1 MTGRAVAKPDRKL
14 SRKPSSKPRHRAR
27 RDAAAA
33 AADFMM
39 LLRED
44 HAGLSR
50 VLREIDAQRS
60 LLRAAPGAARPVL
73 AEALRYLLVYQHS
86 IHHPREDQ
94 LFARVRAREPRLYSN
109 MRRLVHEHRVGHEV
123 AERLAGELSRAT
135 LTQLQG
141 RVGERFANQLHQYV
155 QKTRDHMRREEAVFY
170 TGSERVL
177 RASDWTALMAGPTP
191 RDPARDPQRFAARY
205 PRLAEQMSR
214 PQRQVTVSG
223 ETATSG
229 YLRTSV
235 EQFVDRWAA
244 LLHEALD
251 LARRVMR

>member
-1 MTGRAVAKPDRKL
+1 MKDRVA
-14 SRKPSSKPRHRAR
+14 RKPARKPGHRAR

-33 AADFMM
+33 SFMQ

-50 VLREIDAQRS
+50 VLREVDTQRS
-60 LLRAAPGAARPVL
+60 LLQTAPGAARPVL

-94 LFARVRAREPRLYSN
+94 LFDRVRAREPRLYHN
-109 MRRLVHEHRVGHEV
+109 MHRLVREHRVGQEV
-123 AERLAGELSRAT
+123 AERLAGELSRT
-135 LTQLQG
+135 SLTQLQG
-141 RVGERFANQLHQYV
+141 TAGQRLAQQLHQYV

-177 RASDWTALMAGPTP
+177 RASDWAALLAGPMA

-205 PRLAEQMSR
+205 PRLAERMSR
-214 PQRQVTVSG
+214 PQRDVTGPSEAVSS
-223 ETATSG
+223 TV
-229 YLRTSV
+229 LRARA
-235 EQFVDRWAA
+235 EEIAERCAA
-244 LLHEALD
+244 LLHRALD
-251 LARRVMR
+251 IARCVAGGVGRRAR